1 MFPIYVADGQ
11 DGYLEETRYP
21 KAGEENPRVQI
32 GIIDLEQESS
42 VVWADFNPADD
53 QYFGRPYWT
62 PDGETLLVQWM
73 NRRQNVLK
81 LYALSP
87 CMGKDM

>member
-1 MFPIYVADGQ
+1 M
-11 DGYLEETRYP
+11 
-21 KAGEENPRVQI
+21 
-32 GIIDLEQESS
+32 
-42 VVWADFNPADD
+42 VWADFNPADD

-87 CMGKDM
+87 CNGKGHVIYKEEQETWLNWIDNILFYRKDF